1 MALQDTPAVPEPVSV
16 LGLIVEQVSPD
27 GMESDRLT
35 VALNPFRDPMVRV
48 AETVAWAFTIDGV
61 VAVIV

>member
-16 LGLIVEQVSPD
+16 FGLIVEHVSPE
-27 GMESDRLT
+27 GMESERFT
-35 VALNPFRDPMVRV
+35 VALNPFSDPMVRV
-48 AETVAWAFTIDGV
+48 AETVAWVFTIDGV